1 MQSEDKVQ
9 VLLKALMENLK
20 IDFESI
26 VTLETYYRL
35 LSKLKDKVVLAL
47 SSNLKTVIKMWI

>member
-1 MQSEDKVQ
+1 
-9 VLLKALMENLK
+9 MENLK

-47 SSNLKTVIKMWI
+47 SPNLKTVIKMWI